1 MLVAKN
7 PNGQRRP
14 VRSPPPSFDVKIV
27 AGRRVIIWHTKDNSS
42 NRLTNSSNRLIEK
55 SDDGDDSGVV
65 SDYDTDR
72 DNRALGSEE
81 AGEGFGQEE
90 QEFDTIDWE
99 EAEQIKREAE
109 EIRRE
114 TLDLRKENQYLRRET
129 QNLKRDTL
137 DISIN
142 RTETKAGLARWGCF

>member
-81 AGEGFGQEE
+81 VGEGF
-90 QEFDTIDWE
+90 DRIDWE

-114 TLDLRKENQYLRRET
+114 TQDLRKENQYLRKET